1 MGAYGRAAAHV
12 ADDEVEFVVVF
23 ADFFGIAAGDGFL
36 IEGVEGGDAGQL
48 GETGDAG
55 VGHVLVDGDGVGD
68 VGFDA
73 GFDGNLVGDESAQV
87 RGVLALCVGEVAA
100 QVFVDLVC
108 AGLDGVN
115 EAAASHDGI
124 QRLDGYI
131 IVLQRFQHKL
141 EAPGKLLGG
150 VVEGLELVGRVLD
163 GGGENGCLVF
173 VNGNLCG
180 S

>member
-1 MGAYGRAAAHV
+1 MQLEQQESFTIHGPQLEILG
-12 ADDEVEFVVVF
+12 EVETKLPAPAKKRPV
-23 ADFFGIAAGDGFL
+23 AA
-36 IEGVEGGDAGQL
+36 
-48 GETGDAG
+48 
-55 VGHVLVDGDGVGD
+55 
-68 VGFDA
+68 
-73 GFDGNLVGDESAQV
+73 
-87 RGVLALCVGEVAA
+87 GVLALCVGEVAA